1 MSDVFM
7 QVTRQRRKGKGN
19 GLLDLREGAC
29 EVLGRSPPCL
39 GKQPHIVSFSLQAF
53 LQCPV
58 RIGRRSAPLLCAL
71 VLRMLV
77 RIALRVFFVCTESFL
92 HAIVFVF
99 NPSVVSTEHFLSYV
113 VRA

>member
-29 EVLGRSPPCL
+29 EVLGRSPLCL
-39 GKQPHIVSFSLQAF
+39 GKHSHIVITPPCKLFDT
-53 LQCPV
+53 V
-58 RIGRRSAPLLCAL
+58 
-71 VLRMLV
+71 LV
-77 RIALRVFFVCTESFL
+77 RTGSTQHALLVRSFCACSVRVALRVFFVCTESFL

-99 NPSVVSTEHFLSYV
+99 CFQPFC
-113 VRA
+113 R